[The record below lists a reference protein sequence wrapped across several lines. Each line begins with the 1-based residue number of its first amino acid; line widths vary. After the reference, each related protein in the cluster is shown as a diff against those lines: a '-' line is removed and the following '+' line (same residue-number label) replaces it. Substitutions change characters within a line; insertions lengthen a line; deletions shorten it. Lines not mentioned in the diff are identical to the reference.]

1 MEWRL
6 LEAASIVLKAV
17 EAPAKSILIED
28 RGSGVL
34 SAMLM
39 MIKEEVLRWHQPPVT
54 LRLVEVPMEVVI
66 GRHLPFYCK
75 VGWSVVGNGCG
86 MSSSHCD
93 GCHVAVQQ
101 KEPSVNTGR
110 ESAI

>member
-1 MEWRL
+1 MKWRL
-6 LEAASIVLKAV
+6 PGAASIVLKAV
-17 EAPAKSILIED
+17 EAPAKSTLIED

-34 SAMLM
+34 AATST
-39 MIKEEVLRWHQPPVT
+39 MIQREALGQHQPPAT
-54 LRLVEVPMEVVI
+54 LKLVEEIEVVV
-66 GRHLPFYCK
+66 GCHPPFNCE

-101 KEPSVNTGR
+101 KGPSVNTGR